1 MNRKDIQHFLIFY
14 LCDAL
19 YDLAGLFRTV
29 SKVFGYILPIGKYGL
44 ILAFLHSCTHELEC
58 DILREANQTM
68 GINKPAIQL
77 DKILVTLVKEAG
89 AYMRNED
96 EIERLS
102 FTEFAKRLKTG
113 EVTGVIIE
121 ILRKLIPDK
130 NNSLQFIG
138 VYHFDEPVT
147 QIISRH
153 RKCADLAL
161 TCDFENLIH
170 QGMKRN
176 ILIRFQFLNDTIYI
190 IAAEKILV
198 AALYIDIKALLV
210 LRIGEI
216 TNHRLPERVLAL
228 VLYTS
233 RSHRLFDTFLNGKH
247 QIVVAIDIG
256 RAIAVNRQ
264 NLAAVLDA
272 LQILIQIHIQMIP
285 FKIFPG
291 ILFAGV
297 QKLLFR

>member
-130 NNSLQFIG
+130 KQ
-138 VYHFDEPVT
+138 
-147 QIISRH
+147 
-153 RKCADLAL
+153 
-161 TCDFENLIH
+161 
-170 QGMKRN
+170 
-176 ILIRFQFLNDTIYI
+176 
-190 IAAEKILV
+190 
-198 AALYIDIKALLV
+198 
-210 LRIGEI
+210 
-216 TNHRLPERVLAL
+216 
-228 VLYTS
+228 
-233 RSHRLFDTFLNGKH
+233 
-247 QIVVAIDIG
+247 
-256 RAIAVNRQ
+256 
-264 NLAAVLDA
+264 
-272 LQILIQIHIQMIP
+272 
-285 FKIFPG
+285 
-291 ILFAGV
+291 
-297 QKLLFR
+297 